1 MDQFFA
7 FITDL
12 FDKISKFIMDI
23 LEKTNKMRYSGTLSG
38 HRS

>member
-23 LEKTNKMRYSGTLSG
+23 LAKSGVIG
-38 HRS
+38 E

>member
-12 FDKISKFIMDI
+12 FDKISTFVMDI
-23 LEKTNKMRYSGTLSG
+23 LKKTGVIG
-38 HRS
+38 E